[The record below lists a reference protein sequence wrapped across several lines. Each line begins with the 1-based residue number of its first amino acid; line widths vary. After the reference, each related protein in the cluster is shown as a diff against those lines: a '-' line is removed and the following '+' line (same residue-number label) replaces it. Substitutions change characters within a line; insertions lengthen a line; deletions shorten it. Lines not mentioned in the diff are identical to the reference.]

1 MGIAKRHDGD
11 DFNSTC
17 AGLVERHLTNRGI
30 AVSTASA
37 ITLEIFSELR
47 SHFGGQTLYFPCGRV
62 DASERAAEIH
72 HQWQQGK
79 TTREMAAEYG
89 VTEYWVWRLLA
100 RERTRLQQ
108 IRQAVERAHPSKHS
122 RNSSP

>member
-11 DFNSTC
+11 DFSSTC
-17 AGLVERHLTNRGI
+17 AALVGRCLTSRGI
-30 AVSTASA
+30 AGSTANA
-37 ITLEIFSELR
+37 VVLEVFSELR
-47 SHFGGQTLYFPCGRV
+47 GHFGGQTLYFPCGRV

-72 HQWQQGK
+72 HQWQHGK
-79 TTREMAAEYG
+79 TTREMATEYG

-108 IRQAVERAHPSKHS
+108 IRQTVERAHPSKHS
-122 RNSSP
+122 RNYSP